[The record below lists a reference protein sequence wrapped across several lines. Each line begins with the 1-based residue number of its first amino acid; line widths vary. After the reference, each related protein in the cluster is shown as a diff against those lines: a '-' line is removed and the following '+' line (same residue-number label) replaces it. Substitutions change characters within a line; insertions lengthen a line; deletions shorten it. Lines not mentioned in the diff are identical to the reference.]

1 MLFTAKAIRTVWG
14 VCLFLALNEELAKGD
29 LGLIV
34 LDDVMMSVDTG
45 HRKDVCRLLAEQ
57 FTECQFVITTHDKT
71 WAKQLRQEGVGRS
84 PSSCR
89 VHRLDT

>member
-1 MLFTAKAIRTVWG
+1 MGRGTHPPHALHSEGHQDSMGVW
-14 VCLFLALNEELAKGD
+14 LFLAFNEELAKGD

-57 FTECQFVITTHDKT
+57 FTECQFVITTHDRT
-71 WAKQLRQEGVGRS
+71 
-84 PSSCR
+84 
-89 VHRLDT
+89 